1 MAIIQNPVIGRAR
14 KQAGGMVFSKM
25 YDKNV
30 MRAKPASVTP
40 SNTTAQQGQR
50 AFITKLTALAKGLS
64 PDDLI
69 RLFPNKPA
77 SRSRYSEL
85 QKQISAGRT
94 VFGATASID
103 LSKVPVLGNGID
115 VAIESP
121 TFQFDV
127 DRLDVS
133 WVGSTTPP
141 SLNTTDKAFCVV
153 FNLTK
158 NEAFQTQPNSPF
170 SSKLQAIPLPSSW
183 QSSDIFYV
191 YLGFVSTKFKP
202 GSELSSTVK
211 RATEI

>member
-50 AFITKLTALAKGLS
+50 AFITKLTGLAKGFS
-64 PDDLI
+64 PDDLV

-85 QKQISAGRT
+85 QKQLSAGRT
-94 VFGATASID
+94 VSGATASID

-115 VAIESP
+115 VAILSP
-121 TFQFDV
+121 TFDFDV
-127 DRLDVS
+127 DRLEVS
-133 WVGSTTPP
+133 WASTEPHP
-141 SLNTTDKAFCVV
+141 SLNQTDKAFFVV

-158 NEAFQTQPNSPF
+158 GQAFQTQPDAPYNSTATAV
-170 SSKLQAIPLPSSW
+170 LLPSDW
-183 QSSDIFYV
+183 LASDNYYV
-191 YLGFVSTKFKP
+191 YIGFVSTKFKP

-211 RATEI
+211 KVETI

>member
-30 MRAKPASVTP
+30 MRSKPAYVTP

-64 PDDLI
+64 PDDLV

-85 QKQISAGRT
+85 QKQLSAGRT
-94 VFGATASID
+94 VTGAVASID

-115 VAIESP
+115 VAISDPSFGHE
-121 TFQFDV
+121 
-127 DRLDVS
+127 
-133 WVGSTTPP
+133 VGQLLVEWTGGTPP
-141 SLNTTDKAFCVV
+141 QSLNSTDKAFCVV

-158 NEAFQTQPNSPF
+158 NEAFQTQPDAPF
-170 SSKLQAIPLPSSW
+170 SSASQSIPIPDSW
-183 QSSDIFYV
+183 TSSDIFYV
-191 YLGFVSTKFKP
+191 FLGFVSTKFKP

-211 RATEI
+211 RAAEI

>member
-50 AFITKLTALAKGLS
+50 AFITKLTSVAKGFT
-64 PDDLI
+64 PDDLV

-94 VFGATASID
+94 VSGATASID
-103 LSKVPVLGNGID
+103 LSKVPALGNGID
-115 VAIESP
+115 VAISDPSFVHE
-121 TFQFDV
+121 
-127 DRLDVS
+127 
-133 WVGSTTPP
+133 VGQLLVEWTAGTPP
-141 SLNTTDKAFCVV
+141 QSLNSTDKAFCVV

-158 NEAFQTQPNSPF
+158 NEAFQTQPNAPF
-170 SSKLQAIPLPSSW
+170 SSGSQSIPIPDSWASSH
-183 QSSDIFYV
+183 IFYV

-211 RATEI
+211 RAAEI

>member
-50 AFITKLTALAKGLS
+50 AFITKLTGLAKGFS
-64 PDDLI
+64 TDDLV
-69 RLFPNKPA
+69 RLYPSKPA
-77 SRSRYSEL
+77 TRSRYSEL

-94 VFGATASID
+94 VSGATASID

-121 TFQFDV
+121 GFDWDV
-127 DRLDVS
+127 NRFVVS
-133 WVGSTTPP
+133 WVGTTPP
-141 SLNTTDKAFCVV
+141 PSLKATDKAFCVI

-158 NEAFQTQPNSPF
+158 YEAVQTQPDAPF
-170 SSKLQAIPLPSSW
+170 SSQEQIVPAPSGW

-211 RATEI
+211 RAAEI

>member
-25 YDKNV
+25 YDKNI
-30 MRAKPASVTP
+30 MRAKPAYVTP

-50 AFITKLTALAKGLS
+50 AFITKLTSLAKGFT

-69 RLFPNKPA
+69 RLFPSKPA

-85 QKQISAGRT
+85 QKQLSAGRN
-94 VFGATASID
+94 VSGATANID

-115 VAIESP
+115 VSIEDPSFVWEGDGIDLNWEYSLTP
-121 TFQFDV
+121 T
-127 DRLDVS
+127 
-133 WVGSTTPP
+133 T
-141 SLNTTDKAFCVV
+141 LNATDKAFCVV

-158 NEAFQTQPNSPF
+158 NEAFQTSPSAQF
-170 SSKLQAIPLPSSW
+170 SSGGLSIVVPSTWQA
-183 QSSDIFYV
+183 SDIYYV

-211 RATEI
+211 RASEI